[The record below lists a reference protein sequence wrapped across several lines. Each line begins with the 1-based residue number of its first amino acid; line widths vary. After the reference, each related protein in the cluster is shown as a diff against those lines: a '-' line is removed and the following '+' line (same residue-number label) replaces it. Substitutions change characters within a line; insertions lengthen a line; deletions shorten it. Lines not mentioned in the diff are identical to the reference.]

1 MATTQRRKA
10 GSGANRKT
18 NKQETAEKNYL
29 TYQEFFK
36 RMNAEYGDMPVSAIH
51 AAFSRVSPFT
61 SMYTANPFVQNR
73 RVKSIESL
81 PRDYGKDK
89 IAEMLQD
96 PLANESPLRQV
107 SNILEYTAYPMLK
120 LRTTYQDLLT
130 YHYYAFPQNLQADEA
145 KTEAFKREWRMVDK
159 FTKEMQPARNA
170 RRIVGQCVRDGKV
183 FYTPR
188 VRVDKSHNKANY
200 AFMQQLPQD
209 WVKIVGFN
217 DVSKY
222 TVAFNMFYFLQPGT
236 TVSQF
241 GDLFDPYMQ
250 DFMSVFGD
258 SARVSR
264 KGVIQASRNNVNTAQ
279 MFNLQQ
285 RSREGEIEGTPDII
299 NQNGTWF
306 YWVYLPADRVWTFEI
321 DDVKSVV
328 VSPFTGLMLSMAQI
342 AQYEQVQLEIVQ
354 NPLVSLVLGQLETY
368 DAINP
373 TESDP
378 IKVSPTGRQ
387 FFETLFYQMLQSNNT
402 GGIGIYPAPFK
413 DMKLVSLPESPNA
426 NSISSAGYEYA
437 MEKSGMSALIPTNSE
452 ARAGVAQISLK
463 LESRYPQHIYWQFSR
478 MMNILLEKMNNKWE
492 WRFEMFGD
500 IASDEALKKEAKEGM
515 TLGILPMAMR
525 YAALNDMS
533 LLDDLSISNAV
544 EGLGLLSKRLP
555 LVTSYSAKNMNPD
568 LPPQSEENKGGR
580 PESEDVTSE
589 GKEADADDAKGADD
603 IAGI

>member
-1 MATTQRRKA
+1 MAATQSTK
-10 GSGANRKT
+10 RKT
-18 NKQETAEKNYL
+18 NKSEQAEKRYL
-29 TYQEFFK
+29 TYHDFFQ
-36 RMNAEYGDMPVSAIH
+36 RMNDQYGDMPVEKIH

-61 SMYTANPFVQNR
+61 SMYTANPLIQNR

-81 PRDYGKDK
+81 PRDYGKNEITD
-89 IAEMLQD
+89 MLKD
-96 PLANESPLRQV
+96 PLGHEKELREV

-130 YHYYAFPQNLQADEA
+130 YHYCVYPEDLEAEEA
-145 KTEAFKREWRMVDK
+145 KEPQFKREWRLVDR
-159 FTKEMQPARNA
+159 FAKELQPARTA

-188 VRVDKSHNKANY
+188 VRMDKSHNKAET
-200 AFMQQLPQD
+200 AFLQQLPQD

-236 TVSQF
+236 TVTQF
-241 GDLFDPYMQ
+241 GNLFDPYMS
-250 DFMSVFGD
+250 DFMSALD
-258 SARVSR
+258 PNARVTQ
-264 KGVIQASRNNVNTAQ
+264 KGVLFASRDGVSASR
-279 MFNLQQ
+279 MVELQKASMDG
-285 RSREGEIEGTPDII
+285 RLEGRPEIFQ
-299 NQNGTWF
+299 QNGTWF
-306 YWVYLPADRVWTFEI
+306 YWVYLPVDKVWTFEI
-321 DDVKSVV
+321 DDVKNVV
-328 VSPFTGLMLSMAQI
+328 VSPFTGLMLSMSQI
-342 AQYEQVQLEIVQ
+342 AQYEQVQLEVVQ

-373 TESDP
+373 TEADP

-387 FFETLFYQMLQSNNT
+387 FFETLFYQMMQANNT
-402 GGIGIYPAPFK
+402 GGIGIFPAPFK

-463 LESRYPQHIYWQFSR
+463 IESRYPQHIYWQFSR
-478 MMNILLEKMNNKWE
+478 MMNILLEKMSTKWT

-500 IASDEALKKEAKEGM
+500 IATDESMKKEAKEGM

-525 YAALNDMS
+525 YASLNDMS

-544 EGLGLLSKRLP
+544 DGLGLLNLRKP
-555 LVTSYSAKNMNPD
+555 LISTYSAKSTNPN
-568 LPPQSEENKGGR
+568 LPPVDDEQKGGR
-580 PESEDVTSE
+580 PESDGASSE
-589 GKEADADDAKGADD
+589 GKEADADDAKGVSELA
-603 IAGI
+603 

>member
-1 MATTQRRKA
+1 MATAQKRKA
-10 GSGANRKT
+10 TSGTTQKN
-18 NKQETAEKNYL
+18 NKQETAERKYL
-29 TYQEFFK
+29 TYQQFFQ
-36 RMNAEYGDMPVSAIH
+36 RMNEQYGSLPTASLH
-51 AAFSRVSPFT
+51 AALSRVSPFT
-61 SMYTANPFVQNR
+61 SMYTANPLVQNR
-73 RVKSIESL
+73 RVKGIESL
-81 PRDYGKDK
+81 PVDYGKDK
-89 IAEMLQD
+89 ITEMLQK
-96 PLANESPLRQV
+96 PTENERGLREV

-130 YHYYAFPQNLQADEA
+130 YHYYVFPEYLEA
-145 KTEAFKREWRMVDK
+145 QDAHKKEFGREWRMVDK
-159 FTKEMQPARNA
+159 FAKEMQPARNA

-188 VRVDKSHNKANY
+188 IDVDKSHNKVNA

-222 TVAFNMFYFLQPGT
+222 TVAFNMLYFLQPGT
-236 TVSQF
+236 TVTQF
-241 GDLFDPYMQ
+241 GDLFTPYLR
-250 DFMSVFGD
+250 DFMSALD
-258 SARVSR
+258 PNARITQ
-264 KGVIQASRNNVNTAQ
+264 KGVLFASRDSVSTAR
-279 MFNLQQ
+279 MVALQKA
-285 RSREGEIEGTPDII
+285 SSEGMLQGQPDIYQ
-299 NQNGTWF
+299 QNGTWF

-373 TESDP
+373 TEADP

-387 FFETLFYQMLQSNNT
+387 FFETLFYQMMQANNT

-463 LESRYPQHIYWQFSR
+463 IESRYPQHIYWQFNR
-478 MMNILLEKMNNKWE
+478 MMNVLLENLNTKWE

-515 TLGILPMAMR
+515 TLGMLPMAMR

-533 LLDDLSISNAV
+533 LLDDMSISNAV
-544 EGLGLLSKRLP
+544 EGLGIMQKRMP
-555 LVTSYSAKNMNPD
+555 LVTSFSAKNTNPN
-568 LPPQSEENKGGR
+568 LPPTADGKEGGR
-580 PESEDVTSE
+580 PESDEMSSE
-589 GKEADADDAKGADD
+589 GKEADADDAKGVNEL
-603 IAGI
+603 

>member
-1 MATTQRRKA
+1 MATAQKRKTAGTQR
-10 GSGANRKT
+10 KT
-18 NKQETAEKNYL
+18 QQKEAAEQKYL
-29 TYQEFFK
+29 TYHEFFK
-36 RMNAEYGDMPVSAIH
+36 RMNAEYGDLPVASIH

-73 RVKSIESL
+73 RVKGMESL
-81 PRDYGKDK
+81 PKDYGKNE
-89 IAEMLQD
+89 ITEMLQN
-96 PLANESPLRQV
+96 PLDNEAALRQV
-107 SNILEYTAYPMLK
+107 SNALEYTAYPMLK

-130 YHYYAFPQNLQADEA
+130 YHYYVYPEYLSAEDGKKDE
-145 KTEAFKREWRMVDK
+145 FHREWRMMDK
-159 FTKEMQPARNA
+159 FAKEMQPARNA

-188 VRVDKSHNKANY
+188 YDVDKSHNKVNA
-200 AFMQQLPQD
+200 AFLQQLPQD
-209 WVKIVGFN
+209 WVKITGFN

-236 TVSQF
+236 TVKQF
-241 GDLFDPYMQ
+241 GDLFDPYL
-250 DFMSVFGD
+250 DAFMSGLGEGTSVTP
-258 SARVSR
+258 
-264 KGVIQASRNNVNTAQ
+264 KGVLYASRNNIDAGR
-279 MFNLQQ
+279 MIELQQ
-285 RSREGEIEGTPDII
+285 ASRDGKLDGRPEIFC
-299 NQNGTWF
+299 QNGTWF

-342 AQYEQVQLEIVQ
+342 AQYEQVQLEIIQ

-368 DAINP
+368 DAVNP

-387 FFETLFYQMLQSNNT
+387 FFETLFYQMMQSNNT

-426 NSISSAGYEYA
+426 NSISAAGYEYA

-452 ARAGVAQISLK
+452 ARAGVAQISLR

-478 MMNILLEKMNNKWE
+478 MMNILMEAMKTKWE

-500 IASDEALKKEAKEGM
+500 IATDEAMKKEAKEGM
-515 TLGILPMAMR
+515 TLGILPMAMK

-533 LLDDLSISNAV
+533 LLDDMSISNAV
-544 EGLGLLSKRLP
+544 IGLDI
-555 LVTSYSAKNMNPD
+555 MNLRKPIASTYGSS
-568 LPPQSEENKGGR
+568 PQEGGR
-580 PESEDVTSE
+580 PKTDGASSD
-589 GKEADADDAKGADD
+589 GKEQDEDDSATGEV
-603 IAGI
+603 